1 MSGEIEQTTAT
12 RFLLGELAED
22 EQDRLE
28 RRLLEDGAA
37 GEAVAAAEDD
47 LLDAYAAGE
56 LPRRQ
61 RLAFERRLR
70 GSASLRRRAAFARAL
85 ARATG
90 AGSAAGADR
99 PAGVPAGVVVP
110 GPGLRRGFAA
120 PLAGLAAAASLLLAI
135 TCGWLLWQGSETS
148 GRLASLE
155 NEAAALAAERDALA
169 ARSGELDRRLAG
181 ERAAA
186 AEIEAALAARDRR
199 LAELQ
204 AELGSRRAAPPPA
217 PVTASF
223 VLSAALRSEFGS
235 RRLELAPG
243 VERVRLTLDIG
254 TPEEYPSYLA
264 VITGPANREVWSQR
278 GLPPTTGAAG
288 TAVDLTL
295 PAAVLADGHHEAL
308 LYGEPSSAGGEPELV
323 GAFEFETVRR

>member
-22 EQDRLE
+22 EQERLE

-70 GSASLRRRAAFARAL
+70 GSAALRRRAAFARAL

-90 AGSAAGADR
+90 AGSATGAGR
-99 PAGVPAGVVVP
+99 PAGVVVP

-120 PLAGLAAAASLLLAI
+120 PLASLAAAASLLLAVA
-135 TCGWLLWQGSETS
+135 CGWLLWRGTAMTE
-148 GRLASLE
+148 RLASLE
-155 NEAAALAAERDALA
+155 TEAAVLTAERDALA
-169 ARSGELDRRLAG
+169 TRSGELDRRLAG
-181 ERAAA
+181 ERAATT
-186 AEIEAALAARDRR
+186 EIEAALAARDRR
-199 LAELQ
+199 LADLE
-204 AELGSRRAAPPPA
+204 AELESRRTAPPPA

-243 VERVRLTLDIG
+243 VERVRLTLDVG
-254 TPEEYPSYLA
+254 TREDYPSYLA
-264 VITGPANREVWSQR
+264 VITGPADREVWSQR
-278 GLPPTTGAAG
+278 GLPPAAGAAG
-288 TAVDLTL
+288 TAVDLIL
-295 PAAVLADGHHEAL
+295 PAAVLADGRHEAL
-308 LYGEPSSAGGEPELV
+308 LYGEPASASAEPELV
-323 GAFEFETVRR
+323 GAFEFEPVRRGS

>member
-22 EQDRLE
+22 EQERLE

-56 LPRRQ
+56 PPRRQ

-70 GSASLRRRAAFARAL
+70 GSAALRRRAAFARAL

-90 AGSAAGADR
+90 AGSTTGAGR
-99 PAGVPAGVVVP
+99 PAGVVVP

-120 PLAGLAAAASLLLAI
+120 PLAGLAAAASLLLAVA
-135 TCGWLLWQGSETS
+135 CGWLLWRGTAMTE
-148 GRLASLE
+148 RLASLE
-155 NEAAALAAERDALA
+155 TEAAVLTVERDALA
-169 ARSGELDRRLAG
+169 ARSGELDRRLTG

-186 AEIEAALAARDRR
+186 AEIEAELAARDRR

-204 AELGSRRAAPPPA
+204 AELERRSAAPA

-243 VERVRLTLDIG
+243 VERVRLTLDVG
-254 TPEEYPSYLA
+254 TREDYPSYLA
-264 VITGPANREVWSQR
+264 VITGPADREVWSQR
-278 GLPPTTGAAG
+278 GLPPAAGAAG

-295 PAAVLADGHHEAL
+295 PAAVLADGRHEAL
-308 LYGEPSSAGGEPELV
+308 LYGEPTGTGAEPELV
-323 GAFEFETVRR
+323 GAFEFEPVRRGS